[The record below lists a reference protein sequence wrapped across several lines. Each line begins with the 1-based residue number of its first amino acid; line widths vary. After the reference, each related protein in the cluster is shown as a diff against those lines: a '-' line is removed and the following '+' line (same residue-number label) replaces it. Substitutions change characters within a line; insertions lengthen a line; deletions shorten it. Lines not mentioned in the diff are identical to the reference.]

1 MGMLTDRVAVVTGGG
16 RGIGRAIAH
25 RYASAGATVVVA
37 ARTRSDLDQV
47 VGEITDLGSVGLAVE
62 ADALTTAGARAPVEA
77 AVSNYGR
84 LDIVVNNVGGTVG
97 RIPDP
102 FAEPLDDSDAFER
115 TLILNL
121 TTAWW
126 TSQAALP
133 HLHRSGAGRIINI
146 GSGASTHAS
155 GNLAYTSAKHGLVG
169 LTRQL
174 AQLTGRTG
182 ITVNCLCPGWT
193 NTSLVDWDAIAA
205 RSATTADVARST
217 AEADNAQG
225 RVLEPD
231 EVAAMATFL
240 ASNDGSGV
248 TGQVLG
254 VDGGYR
260 L

>member
-1 MGMLTDRVAVVTGGG
+1 MGALDGRVAVVTGGG
-16 RGIGRAIAH
+16 RGIGRAIAL
-25 RYASAGATVVVA
+25 RYAAAGAKVVVA
-37 ARTRSDLDQV
+37 ARTRSELDEV
-47 VGEITDLGSVGLAVE
+47 VAAIDAAGSAGLAVE
-62 ADALTTAGARAPVEA
+62 ADALTKDGARDPVDA
-77 AVSNYGR
+77 AVSAFDR

-102 FAEPLDDSDAFER
+102 FAEPLDESEAFER
-115 TLILNL
+115 TMILNL

-133 HLHRSGAGRIINI
+133 HLRRGGAGRVINI
-146 GSGASTHAS
+146 GSGASRHAA

-169 LTRQL
+169 FTRQL
-174 AQLTGRTG
+174 ALLTGPHG
-182 ITVNCLCPGWT
+182 VTVNCLCPGWT

-205 RSATTADVARST
+205 RSGVTVDAARAR
-217 AEADNAQG
+217 AEAENAQG

-231 EVAAMATFL
+231 EVAAMAVFL
-240 ASNDGSGV
+240 ASDDGRGI